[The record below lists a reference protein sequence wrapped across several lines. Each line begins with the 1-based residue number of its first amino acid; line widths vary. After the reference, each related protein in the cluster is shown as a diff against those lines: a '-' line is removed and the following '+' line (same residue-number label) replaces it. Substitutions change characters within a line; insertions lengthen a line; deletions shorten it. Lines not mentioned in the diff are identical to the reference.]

1 MIDVRALLESLGLAV
16 TADDGEDVRARCPS
30 GRHPDRDASWWIK
43 CAGERT
49 GLQRVFVPATSVRD
63 AGSLVQHHCLGIGFG
78 VARIWVE
85 EHATV
90 PDELATSVRVVV
102 KAPRQPFRFPI
113 GVTVE
118 PLDLWPTPA
127 RRYAES
133 RGITPYQVERWGIGH
148 GLGGALDGRI
158 IIPIRDASFRLA
170 SYVARAYAGQPA
182 RYLTPRDGDGADRSV
197 LFGEEH
203 ERPGAP
209 CVVVEGALNALA
221 VERAWPQCSVLALGG
236 SRGSSCRRRRGS
248 ASIPRSWSRP
258 TGTPRGTR
266 RRGSW
271 SRRFVGIVRECGPAA
286 APRGTEDPANAEP
299 ARGLREVPRGRGTRR
314 QVIASG
320 RDCSSGGTEHDGQ
333 RWMYSDLAAR
343 PSGRG
348 AGVGQGGRRGGSG
361 VVTRAVRRGLGLRPR
376 RNAFSKA
383 TTRPPADP
391 SRAAGRSGRR

>member
-49 GLQRVFVPATSVRD
+49 GLHTCRSCHFGGD
-63 AGSLVQHHCLGIGFG
+63 AYSLVQHCLGIGFG

-158 IIPIRDASFRLA
+158 VIPIRDASFRLA

-203 ERPGAP
+203 ERPGVP

-236 SRGSSCRRRRGS
+236 SRLELSAVSRIGQHPEVVVATDGDPAGDAVAGELVATLRRH
-248 ASIPRSWSRP
+248 
-258 TGTPRGTR
+258 
-266 RRGSW
+266 
-271 SRRFVGIVRECGPAA
+271 VRVVRLRLPEG
-286 APRGTEDPANAEP
+286 RDPANAEP
-299 ARGLREVPRGRGTRR
+299 ARLRRSLGGAY
-314 QVIASG
+314 ASL
-320 RDCSSGGTEHDGQ
+320 
-333 RWMYSDLAAR
+333 W
-343 PSGRG
+343 
-348 AGVGQGGRRGGSG
+348 
-361 VVTRAVRRGLGLRPR
+361 
-376 RNAFSKA
+376 
-383 TTRPPADP
+383 
-391 SRAAGRSGRR
+391 